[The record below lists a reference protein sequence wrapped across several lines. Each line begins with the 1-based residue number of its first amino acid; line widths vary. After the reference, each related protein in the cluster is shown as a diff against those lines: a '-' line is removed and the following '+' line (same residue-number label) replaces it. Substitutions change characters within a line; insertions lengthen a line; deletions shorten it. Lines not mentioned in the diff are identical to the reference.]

1 MSMSINKHWHVTK
14 NAAAPLLV
22 VISKKSGRTYFKG
35 ILKKQSP
42 LSQKDIK
49 KAEKCGHTFLKVIL
63 KSGRTYF
70 CVNFKKAADVGFTSL
85 RGHCTKRFCSICG
98 CVD

>member
-35 ILKKQSP
+35 ILKKRSP
-42 LSQKDIK
+42 LSQRDIK
-49 KAEKCGHTFLKVIL
+49 
-63 KSGRTYF
+63 
-70 CVNFKKAADVGFTSL
+70 NAATPIFVL
-85 RGHCTKRFCSICG
+85 ICKMRPHLF
-98 CVD
+98 